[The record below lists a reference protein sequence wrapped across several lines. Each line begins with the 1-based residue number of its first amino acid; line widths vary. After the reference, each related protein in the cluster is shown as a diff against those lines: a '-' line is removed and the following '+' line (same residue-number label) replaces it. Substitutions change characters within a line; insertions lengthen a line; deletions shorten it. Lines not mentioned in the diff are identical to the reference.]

1 MEYILNNSKVPTTN
15 GFKINN
21 VKVDLDIPELNK
33 DLLDID
39 TNMSINQ
46 EYINNKINSLINLEL
61 DEYLN
66 IDIKS
71 NTQDNYLK
79 FNIDN
84 NKCTKLNLD
93 LENDNN
99 IIIKLTKDIFN
110 YLILNI
116 NNKDNT
122 NITILNYLDKSSNN
136 LLAIEGSNE
145 GNLNINVIDL
155 GSNVTVNNID
165 ITNNKES
172 AKTSINNIFIGIDNK
187 LIDYNYYITNK
198 SELTNIDINVQGVL
212 KDTAKS
218 NFKGIIDFI
227 SGAKKSIGNEIENVI
242 LLSEDAKSKSMPVLL
257 CGEEDVQGSHGVS
270 TGKLD
275 KEKIFY
281 LMSRGL
287 SESDAKRVLI
297 KSNFNKAL
305 SNINDE
311 DIINEIDN
319 YIDEII

>member
-33 DLLDID
+33 DILEID

-46 EYINNKINSLINLEL
+46 EYINNKINSLIGLEL

-71 NTQDNYLK
+71 KTNDNYLK

-84 NKCTKLNLD
+84 NKCTRLNLD
-93 LENDNN
+93 LENTNN

-136 LLAIEGSNE
+136 LLEIVGNNQ

-165 ITNNKES
+165 IINNKES
-172 AKTSINNIFIGIDNK
+172 AKTSINNIFIGIDNN
-187 LIDYNYYITNK
+187 LLDYNYYVTNNR
-198 SELTNIDINVQGVL
+198 ELTNIDINVQGVL

-297 KSNFNKAL
+297 KSNFNKVL

-311 DIINEIDN
+311 NIINEIDN

>member
-33 DLLDID
+33 DILEID

-46 EYINNKINSLINLEL
+46 EYINNKVNSLINLEL

-71 NTQDNYLK
+71 KTNDNYLK

-99 IIIKLTKDIFN
+99 IVIKLTKDIFN
-110 YLILNI
+110 YLILNV

-136 LLAIEGSNE
+136 LIAIEGSNQ

-155 GSNVTVNNID
+155 GSNVIVNNID
-165 ITNNKES
+165 VTNNKES
-172 AKTSINNIFIGIDNK
+172 AKTSINNIFIGIDNN
-187 LIDYNYYITNK
+187 LLDYNYYVTNNR
-198 SELTNIDINVQGVL
+198 ELTNIDINVQGVL

-297 KSNFNKAL
+297 KSNFNKVL
-305 SNINDE
+305 SIINDE
-311 DIINEIDN
+311 NIINEIDN

>member
-33 DLLDID
+33 DILEID

-71 NTQDNYLK
+71 KTNDNYLK

-99 IIIKLTKDIFN
+99 IVIKLNKDIFN

-122 NITILNYLDKSSNN
+122 NITILNYLNKDSNN
-136 LLAIEGSNE
+136 LLAIEGNNQ
-145 GNLNINVIDL
+145 GNLNLNVIDL

-165 ITNNKES
+165 VINNKES
-172 AKTSINNIFIGIDNK
+172 AKTSINNIFIGIDNN

-297 KSNFNKAL
+297 KSNFNKVL

>member
-21 VKVDLDIPELNK
+21 VKVDLDIPELDK

-46 EYINNKINSLINLEL
+46 EYINNKINSLIGLEL
-61 DEYLN
+61 GEYLN

-71 NTQDNYLK
+71 KTNDNYLK

-93 LENDNN
+93 LENTNN
-99 IIIKLTKDIFN
+99 IIINLTKDIFN

-136 LLAIEGSNE
+136 LLEIVGNNQ

-165 ITNNKES
+165 VTNNKES
-172 AKTSINNIFIGIDNK
+172 AKTSINNIFIGIDNN
-187 LIDYNYYITNK
+187 LIDYNYYVTNNR
-198 SELTNIDINVQGVL
+198 ELTNIDINVQGVL

-218 NFKGIIDFI
+218 NFKGIIDFV

-281 LMSRGL
+281 LMSKGL
-287 SESDAKRVLI
+287 SERESISLLI
-297 KSNFNKAL
+297 KSNFNKVL

-311 DIINEIDN
+311 NIINEIDN
-319 YIDEII
+319 YIDEIL